1 MIEKEIT
8 GCIDCPFSY
17 GYDMAVGSGC
27 KIDDQNR
34 DVQKTFKR
42 KSDATLWWNRRVAD
56 NPHLDIGVVSWGIT
70 ENPVA
75 H

>member
-34 DVQKTFKR
+34 DVQQKRCVPITPDWCPLKTESIIIKL
-42 KSDATLWWNRRVAD
+42 KQS
-56 NPHLDIGVVSWGIT
+56 
-70 ENPVA
+70 
-75 H
+75 